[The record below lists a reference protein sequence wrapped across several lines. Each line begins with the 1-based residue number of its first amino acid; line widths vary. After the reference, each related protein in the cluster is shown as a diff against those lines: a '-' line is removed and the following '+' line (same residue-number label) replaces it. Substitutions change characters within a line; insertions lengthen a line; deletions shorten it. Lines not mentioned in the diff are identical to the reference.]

1 MNDLNEI
8 FQVLRT
14 SLQHYQPP
22 LVPKT
27 DSERYYDLWS
37 IKPVVIDGR
46 QRREVFF
53 AGIIIQKS
61 YVGFYYM
68 PVYAEP
74 ELKTVFQPELLK
86 LLKGKSCFHI
96 RRLDDALLAQ
106 VNDALRIGFELYR
119 KNGWVDE
126 PPQEVPE

>member
-37 IKPVVIDGR
+37 IKPEVIDGR

-61 YVGFYYM
+61 YVGFYFM

-74 ELKTVFQPELLK
+74 DLKTVFQPGLLK

>member
-37 IKPVVIDGR
+37 IKPVVIAGR

-53 AGIIIQKS
+53 AGIIIQKN

-68 PVYAEP
+68 PIYAKP
-74 ELKTVFQPELLK
+74 DLKTVFQPELLK

-106 VNDALRIGFELYR
+106 VNDALRIEIGRASCRER
-119 KNGWVDE
+119 V
-126 PPQEVPE
+126 

>member
-61 YVGFYYM
+61 YVGFYFM

-74 ELKTVFQPELLK
+74 DLKTVFQPGL
-86 LLKGKSCFHI
+86 KSC
-96 RRLDDALLAQ
+96 
-106 VNDALRIGFELYR
+106 
-119 KNGWVDE
+119 
-126 PPQEVPE
+126 